1 MSTVR
6 ALLLAFEFPP
16 LSTGGVHRA
25 LGLAE
30 HLGAFGIDLAVVTV
44 RSEDYAAWS
53 SARLDPALAS
63 RIPSSVPVY
72 RTPSG
77 FPDWYWRLSQSRL
90 GFRALQYAYRGDPVS
105 SFWSEPV
112 RRAVAEHRPDVLLAT
127 MPPFGVA
134 VIARQIA
141 KQYRLPWVADWR
153 DPWTYWCAAPF
164 PTYAHYLYARRAEG
178 AVLREANVSVATS
191 HVTREDWLRFFPGV
205 DPSRLVTIYN
215 GYDDDVLDP
224 VEHVERTI
232 VYAGSWYY
240 DPQSRAT
247 MLQPAWRRSPQ
258 RWLFYSPRRED
269 WLYRSPYF
277 FLRGLAR
284 YRGSVNVEF
293 AGAIPRW
300 LPAMLRETGTES
312 RVRLGGPIS
321 HEEALRLQK
330 SASALLLTSAK
341 VIGGRDYSVAGK
353 TFEYFGLRRPI
364 LGVLTDGAMRDL
376 VAESGLGVIADPDD
390 ENAVVAAI
398 DRVATEPTPVSPRA
412 EVLARFTRRE
422 VARQMAETLRR
433 AAAEGYRG
441 EGRA

>member
-1 MSTVR
+1 VTVR

-30 HLGAFGIDLAVVTV
+30 HLGAFGVDLAVVTV

-53 SARLDPALAS
+53 SARLDPALAA
-63 RIPSSVPVY
+63 RVPASVPVY

-141 KQYRLPWVADWR
+141 KHYRLPWVADWR

-164 PTYAHYLYARRAEG
+164 PTYAHYRYARQAEG

-191 HVTREDWLRFFPGV
+191 HVTREDWMRFFPGV

-215 GYDDDVLDP
+215 GYDDLDHIEP
-224 VEHVERTI
+224 ANSTSI

-247 MLQPAWRRSPQ
+247 MRQPAWRRSPQ
-258 RWLFYSPRRED
+258 RWLFYSPRHED

-284 YRGSVNVEF
+284 YRGPISVEF
-293 AGAIPRW
+293 AGAIPGW

-312 RVRLGGPIS
+312 RVRLRGPIS

-330 SASALLLTSAK
+330 GAAALLLTSAK

-376 VAESGLGVIADPDD
+376 VDESGLGVIADPDD
-390 ENAVVAAI
+390 ERAVAAAI
-398 DRVATEPTPVSPRA
+398 ERIATGQASVSPRPD
-412 EVLARFTRRE
+412 VLARFTRRE
-422 VARQMAETLRR
+422 VARQMAESLRR

-441 EGRA
+441 

>member
-1 MSTVR
+1 MTVR

-63 RIPSSVPVY
+63 RVPSTVPVY

-90 GFRALQYAYRGDPVS
+90 GFRSLQYAYRGDPVS

-141 KQYRLPWVADWR
+141 TQYRLPWVADWR

-191 HVTREDWLRFFPGV
+191 HVTRQDWIRFFPGV

-215 GYDDDVLDP
+215 GYDDLDHI
-224 VEHVERTI
+224 EAAESKSI

-247 MLQPAWRRSPQ
+247 MLQPAWRRAPQ

-284 YRGSVNVEF
+284 YRGPISVEF
-293 AGAIPRW
+293 AGAIPGW
-300 LPAMLRETGTES
+300 LPAMLRETGTEKMVHL
-312 RVRLGGPIS
+312 RGPIS
-321 HEEALRLQK
+321 HEDAMRLQK
-330 SASALLLTSAK
+330 GAGALLLTSAK
-341 VIGGRDYSVAGK
+341 VVGGRDYSVAGK

-376 VAESGLGVIADPDD
+376 VAESGLGIIADPDD

-398 DRVATEPTPVSPRA
+398 DQIATGQASVSPRA
-412 EVLARFTRRE
+412 DVLARFTRRE
-422 VARQMAETLRR
+422 VARQMAESLRR

-441 EGRA
+441 

>member
-1 MSTVR
+1 
-6 ALLLAFEFPP
+6 
-16 LSTGGVHRA
+16 
-25 LGLAE
+25 
-30 HLGAFGIDLAVVTV
+30 
-44 RSEDYAAWS
+44 
-53 SARLDPALAS
+53 
-63 RIPSSVPVY
+63 
-72 RTPSG
+72 
-77 FPDWYWRLSQSRL
+77 
-90 GFRALQYAYRGDPVS
+90 
-105 SFWSEPV
+105 
-112 RRAVAEHRPDVLLAT
+112 

-164 PTYAHYLYARRAEG
+164 PTYAHYLYARQAEG
-178 AVLREANVSVATS
+178 AVLREANVSVSTS
-191 HVTREDWLRFFPGV
+191 HVTRDDWLRFFPGV

-215 GYDDDVLDP
+215 GYDDDVVDAVDP
-224 VEHVERTI
+224 VPRTI

-240 DPQSRAT
+240 DPQSRST
-247 MLQPAWRRSPQ
+247 MLQPPWRRSPQ

-284 YRGSVNVEF
+284 YRGSVSVEF
-293 AGAIPRW
+293 AGAIPGW
-300 LPAMLRETGTES
+300 LPTMLRETGTES
-312 RVRLGGPIS
+312 RVRLRGPIS

-376 VAESGLGVIADPDD
+376 VEESGLGIMADPDD

-398 DRVATEPTPVSPRA
+398 DRIATEPTPVSPRG

-422 VARQMAETLRR
+422 VARQMAESLRR

-441 EGRA
+441 

>member
-1 MSTVR
+1 
-6 ALLLAFEFPP
+6 
-16 LSTGGVHRA
+16 
-25 LGLAE
+25 
-30 HLGAFGIDLAVVTV
+30 
-44 RSEDYAAWS
+44 
-53 SARLDPALAS
+53 
-63 RIPSSVPVY
+63 
-72 RTPSG
+72 
-77 FPDWYWRLSQSRL
+77 
-90 GFRALQYAYRGDPVS
+90 
-105 SFWSEPV
+105 
-112 RRAVAEHRPDVLLAT
+112 
-127 MPPFGVA
+127 

-153 DPWTYWCAAPF
+153 DPWTYWGAAPF
-164 PTYAHYLYARRAEG
+164 PTYAHYRYARQAEG

-215 GYDDDVLDP
+215 GYDDLDHI
-224 VEHVERTI
+224 EAAESKSI

-247 MLQPAWRRSPQ
+247 MQQPAWRRSPQ

-284 YRGSVNVEF
+284 YGGPVSVEF
-293 AGAIPRW
+293 AGAIPGW
-300 LPAMLRETGTES
+300 LPAMLRETGTEKMVHL
-312 RVRLGGPIS
+312 RGPIS
-321 HEEALRLQK
+321 HEDAMRLQK
-330 SASALLLTSAK
+330 GAGALLLTSAK
-341 VIGGRDYSVAGK
+341 VVGGRDYSVAGK

-376 VAESGLGVIADPDD
+376 VDESGLGIIADPDD

-398 DRVATEPTPVSPRA
+398 DQIATGQASVSPRPD
-412 EVLARFTRRE
+412 VLARFTRRE
-422 VARQMAETLRR
+422 VARQMAESLRR

-441 EGRA
+441 

>member
-16 LSTGGVHRA
+16 LSSGGVHRA

-30 HLGAFGIDLAVVTV
+30 HLGAFDIDLSVVTV
-44 RSEDYAAWS
+44 RPEDYAAWS
-53 SARLDPALAS
+53 SAKLDSALAA
-63 RIPSSVPVY
+63 RIPASVPVY

-77 FPDWYWRLSQSRL
+77 FPDWYWRLRSSRL
-90 GFRALQYAYRGDPVS
+90 GFRALQYAYWGDAVS
-105 SFWSEPV
+105 SFWAVPV
-112 RRAVAEHRPDVLLAT
+112 RQAIADHRPDVLLAT

-134 VIARQIA
+134 VIAREIA
-141 KQYRLPWVADWR
+141 KHYRLPWVADWR

-164 PTYAHYLYARRAEG
+164 PTYAHYQYARRTEG
-178 AVLREANVSVATS
+178 AALREANISVATS
-191 HVTREDWLRFFPGV
+191 HVTRADWLRFFPDA

-215 GYDDDVLDP
+215 GYDELNHIEP
-224 VEHVERTI
+224 GERKTI

-240 DPQSRAT
+240 DPRSRST
-247 MLQPAWRRSPQ
+247 MMRPRWRRAPQ

-284 YRGSVNVEF
+284 YRGPISVEF
-293 AGAIPRW
+293 AGAIPSW
-300 LPAMLRETGTES
+300 LPAMLRETGTEKQVQL
-312 RVRLGGPIS
+312 RGPVS
-321 HEEALRLQK
+321 HDDALRLQS
-330 SASALLLTSAK
+330 SAEALLLTSAK

-376 VAESGLGVIADPDD
+376 VAESGLGVLADPDD
-390 ENAVVAAI
+390 EQSVTAAI
-398 DRVATEPTPVSPRA
+398 ARIAEGDVAVNPRVD
-412 EVLARFTRRE
+412 VLARFTRRE
-422 VARQMAETLRR
+422 VARQMADCLRR
-433 AAAEGYRG
+433 AAGEGYRG
-441 EGRA
+441 

>member
-1 MSTVR
+1 VIR

-16 LSTGGVHRA
+16 LASGGVHRA

-44 RSEDYAAWS
+44 RPEDYVAWS
-53 SARLDPALAS
+53 SARLDPALAA
-63 RIPSSVPVY
+63 RVPSSVPVY
-72 RTPSG
+72 HAPSG
-77 FPDWYWRLSQSRL
+77 FPDWYWRLMHSRV
-90 GFRALQYAYRGDPVS
+90 GFRALQYAYWGDPVS
-105 SFWSEPV
+105 EFWAQPV
-112 RRAVAEHRPDVLLAT
+112 GRAVAEHRPDVLLAT

-141 KQYRLPWVADWR
+141 KHYRLPWIADWR
-153 DPWTYWCAAPF
+153 DPWTYWGAAPF
-164 PTYAHYLYARRAEG
+164 PTYGHFAYARSAEG
-178 AVLREANVSVATS
+178 ATLREANVSVATS

-215 GYDDDVLDP
+215 GYDDLN
-224 VEHVERTI
+224 HVEPAERKTI

-240 DPQSRAT
+240 DPRSRAT
-247 MLQPAWRRSPQ
+247 MMQPAWRRAPQ
-258 RWLFYSPRRED
+258 RWLFYSPRKED

-284 YRGSVNVEF
+284 YGGPVTVEF
-293 AGAIPRW
+293 AGAIPGW
-300 LPAMLRETGTES
+300 LPAMLRETGTENKVHL
-312 RVRLGGPIS
+312 RGPVA
-321 HEEALRLQK
+321 HDDALRLEK
-330 SASALLLTSAK
+330 GAGALLLTSAK

-353 TFEYFGLRRPI
+353 TFEYFGLGRPI

-376 VAESGLGVIADPDD
+376 VAESGLGVLADPDD
-390 ENAVVAAI
+390 ERAVAAAI
-398 DRVATEPTPVSPRA
+398 EQIAEAPSTDALVRPRP

-422 VARQMAETLRR
+422 VARQMADCLRR

-441 EGRA
+441 

>member
-1 MSTVR
+1 VTVR

-63 RIPSSVPVY
+63 RIPSSVPIY

-105 SFWSEPV
+105 SFWSESI
-112 RRAVAEHRPDVLLAT
+112 RGAVAEHRPDVLLAT

-164 PTYAHYLYARRAEG
+164 PTYAHYRYARQAEG

-215 GYDDDVLDP
+215 GYDDLDHI
-224 VEHVERTI
+224 EAAESTSI

-240 DPQSRAT
+240 DPRSRMT
-247 MLQPAWRRSPQ
+247 MTQPVWRRAPQ
-258 RWLFYSPRRED
+258 RWLVYTPRQED

-284 YRGSVNVEF
+284 YRGPISVEF
-293 AGAIPRW
+293 AGAIPEW
-300 LPAMLRETGTES
+300 LPAMLRETGTEKM
-312 RVRLGGPIS
+312 VRLRGPIS
-321 HEEALRLQK
+321 HEDAMRLQK
-330 SASALLLTSAK
+330 GAGALLLTSAK
-341 VIGGRDYSVAGK
+341 VVGGRDYSVAGK

-376 VAESGLGVIADPDD
+376 VDESGLGIIADPDD

-398 DRVATEPTPVSPRA
+398 DRVATGQTSVSPHPD
-412 EVLARFTRRE
+412 VLARFTRRE
-422 VARQMAETLRR
+422 LARQMAECLRR
-433 AAAEGYRG
+433 AAAEGYR
-441 EGRA
+441 A

>member
-1 MSTVR
+1 MTVR

-16 LSTGGVHRA
+16 LSSGGVHRA

-30 HLGAFGIDLAVVTV
+30 HLGAFGIELAVVTV
-44 RSEDYAAWS
+44 RAEDYAAWS
-53 SARLDPALAS
+53 SAKLDPSLAS
-63 RIPSSVPVY
+63 RVPASVPVY
-72 RTPSG
+72 RTSSG

-105 SFWSEPV
+105 SFWEKQV
-112 RRAVAEHRPDVLLAT
+112 AQAVAEHKPDVLLAT

-141 KQYRLPWVADWR
+141 KQYQLPWVADWR

-164 PTYAHYLYARRAEG
+164 PTYAHYLYAKNAEG
-178 AVLREANVSVATS
+178 AVLREANISVATS
-191 HVTREDWLRFFPGV
+191 HVTREDWIRFFPGA

-215 GYDDDVLDP
+215 GYDDLDHIQTT
-224 VEHVERTI
+224 EHKSI
-232 VYAGSWYY
+232 IYAGSWYY
-240 DPQSRAT
+240 DPRSRAT
-247 MLQPAWRRSPQ
+247 MMQPRWRRPPQ
-258 RWLFYSPRRED
+258 RWLFYSPRQED

-284 YRGSVNVEF
+284 YRGPITVEF
-293 AGAIPRW
+293 AGAVPAW
-300 LPAMLRETGTES
+300 LPAMLRETGTEG
-312 RVRLGGPIS
+312 RVQIRGPIS
-321 HEEALRLQK
+321 HDEALRLEK
-330 SASALLLTSAK
+330 GAAAVLLTAAK

-376 VAESGLGVIADPDD
+376 VDESGLGILADPDD
-390 ENAVVAAI
+390 ERDVAGAI
-398 DRVATEPTPVSPRA
+398 ERVAHTLVKPRD
-412 EVLARFTRRE
+412 EFLARFTRRE
-422 VARQMAETLRR
+422 MARQMADCLSR

-441 EGRA
+441 

>member
-1 MSTVR
+1 VTVR

-164 PTYAHYLYARRAEG
+164 PTYAHYRYARQAEG
-178 AVLREANVSVATS
+178 AVLREANISVATS
-191 HVTREDWLRFFPGV
+191 HVTRDDWLRFFPGV

-215 GYDDDVLDP
+215 GYDDDVVDAVDP
-224 VEHVERTI
+224 VPRTI

-240 DPQSRAT
+240 DPQSRST
-247 MLQPAWRRSPQ
+247 MLQPPWRRSPQ

-284 YRGSVNVEF
+284 YRGSVSVEF
-293 AGAIPRW
+293 AGAIPGW
-300 LPAMLRETGTES
+300 LPTMLRETGTES
-312 RVRLGGPIS
+312 RVRLRGPIS

-376 VAESGLGVIADPDD
+376 VAESGLGIIADPDD

-398 DRVATEPTPVSPRA
+398 DQIATGQASVSPRA
-412 EVLARFTRRE
+412 DVLARFTRRE
-422 VARQMAETLRR
+422 VARQMAESLRR

-441 EGRA
+441 